1 MEYLIKAR
9 NGRYV
14 WVNSANG
21 GDPYMFD
28 TYQDALKVQQE
39 VGGEIMS
46 AKEQGY
52 LYENKLQENDNTYY
66 YEIHF
71 DFTEDSGKD
80 SDGYSKF
87 FKSAK
92 QVEDDIEEI
101 WNLAVEENQIDD
113 YDDFEDVDYAQK
125 IDADEYE
132 DATSYTE
139 LTEAEE
145 NEEEFEEIQND
156 DIDELQEA
164 IDDFKNIDKL
174 HEAVVDSIIDDS
186 ESYNGDTE
194 IDKIKARCEDI
205 MNHGLV
211 TGMVSSL
218 VYYSDTVAFY
228 NQYEDEL
235 YDLIDNYGPDEFLD
249 MIKGTVNSTE
259 ILLNC
264 DTAKNWIVWRAY
276 EEITYQFSNVIGLEY

>member
-52 LYENKLQENDNTYY
+52 QVDENKY
-66 YEIHF
+66 
-71 DFTEDSGKD
+71 
-80 SDGYSKF
+80 
-87 FKSAK
+87 
-92 QVEDDIEEI
+92 V
-101 WNLAVEENQIDD
+101 
-113 YDDFEDVDYAQK
+113 
-125 IDADEYE
+125 
-132 DATSYTE
+132 E
-139 LTEAEE
+139 LTEADEDT
-145 NEEEFEEIQND
+145 EEEFEEIQND